1 MGTADRL
8 SLGLRDR
15 LATKIAVPEEII
27 ARTVERSKEAVF
39 TLIWAKGAAMKK
51 AVEVFVGIDVSKAWL
66 DVAVHEQ
73 KEMARFRNDEAGI
86 ASLVK
91 TLKKLKPKLIVLEP
105 TGGFEMLV
113 VAELSQAG
121 LPVAVVNGK
130 RVRDFA
136 KATGQL
142 AKTDKLDA
150 RVLAHFAAA
159 IRPEVRSLRTEEEE
173 QLTALL
179 IRRRQILDMLTVEK
193 NRLVTVRANMK
204 PDLQAH
210 IHWLSNNLKELDQA
224 IEEFV
229 KASPSWKEKDTL
241 LQSVPGVGPVT
252 CATMLGMLPELG
264 RLNRQEIA
272 ALVGVAPFNKDTG
285 GKQGKRRIFGGRADV
300 RSVLYMAAL
309 SAKKH
314 NPFIRKFYER
324 LIRHGKEKK
333 VALTACMR
341 KLLVILNAMVRTNQ
355 PWRSQTA

>member
-1 MGTADRL
+1 
-8 SLGLRDR
+8 
-15 LATKIAVPEEII
+15 
-27 ARTVERSKEAVF
+27 
-39 TLIWAKGAAMKK
+39 
-51 AVEVFVGIDVSKAWL
+51 
-66 DVAVHEQ
+66 
-73 KEMARFRNDEAGI
+73 
-86 ASLVK
+86 VK
-91 TLKKLKPKLIVLEP
+91 VLKKLKAKLIVLEP

-121 LPVAVVNGK
+121 LPVALVNAK

-136 KATGQL
+136 KATGQI

-150 RVLAHFAAA
+150 KVLAHFAAV
-159 IRPEVRSLRTEEEE
+159 IRPEVRSLRSEDEE

-179 IRRRQILDMLTVEK
+179 TRRRQILDMLTVEK
-193 NRLVTVRANMK
+193 NRLVTVRAKMRTEIE
-204 PDLQAH
+204 AH
-210 IHWLSNNLKELDQA
+210 IHWLSNSLKELNQE

-229 KASPSWKEKDTL
+229 KGSPLWKEKDTL

-252 CATMLGMLPELG
+252 SATMLGMLPELG
-264 RLNRQEIA
+264 LLNRQEIA
-272 ALVGVAPFNKDTG
+272 ALVGVAPLNKDS
-285 GKQGKRRIFGGRADV
+285 GKKTGKRRIFGGRADV

-314 NPFIRKFYER
+314 NPFIRTFYER

-355 PWRSQTA
+355 PWRSQIA